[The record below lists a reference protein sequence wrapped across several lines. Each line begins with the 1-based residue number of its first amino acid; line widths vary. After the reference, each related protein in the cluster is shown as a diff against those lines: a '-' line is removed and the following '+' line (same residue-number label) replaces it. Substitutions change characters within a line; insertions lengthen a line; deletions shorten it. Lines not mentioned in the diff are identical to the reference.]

1 MAAEDDAA
9 GAADAQPAKQD
20 WGADAD
26 DNALPPLSNMGWA
39 DDDEDELPPLDPTW
53 ANLPVPDSPKREKP
67 PAAFKPRDDRGGAEP
82 RASVFSR
89 LGEGGG
95 NAWRRPDAP
104 PDRGGPPDRGPP
116 RSRDPPA
123 GRRED
128 PPRGRREPENP
139 HDWHREQMRL
149 QEAERAARGEPH
161 PHRSQNAP
169 SRSPNANARPQTQQN
184 AMPAEVVYLSRDA
197 QRAAAL
203 KREEDAAWR
212 LARDSLATFHA
223 TASHSTASHSA
234 SHSAAFAPSACREM
248 LNALSEPPFAE
259 GRLAPNARAAF
270 AVVASASKSGAARPE
285 EEVRAVV
292 TGVVAPLRH
301 LLAHGVATPGGAAAG
316 STGAFIAEQMHTA
329 AVKLLAA
336 ALEVLAGG
344 EVTRGAVEAAE
355 GIKDVREAAAA
366 KIAGGAPRAG
376 QKKAGPGAGAGGGGG
391 GGAAASSGR
400 GDKGHKGDKGD
411 KGDKGAPPPEKLQ
424 ASKLRKPD
432 GPSPL
437 ERDAKG
443 PDRDRWEKKPAREP
457 QPRAEESSASR
468 RVSREGAREPPPPD
482 RRRSLEE
489 KPRPRS
495 EARDSPSAAA
505 VSAARPRVVPK
516 VVIRP
521 SREKEDPTPRR
532 DAAPSK
538 AKSAKSTKD
547 AETHTREK
555 EKPPAPGS
563 SPGSVFSRLEGT
575 PSPLPAPAG
584 DRDAQQTH
592 KSPKPPPGKPPHASA
607 QKLVPSPKPAAGAE
621 KHDIPHPKPAAG
633 SPAAGRPGRGEKKH
647 AAPGPKDA
655 ASSKGEKK
663 HGGAPG
669 DEWHALDEELE
680 RAAGKAGKGRAKG
693 DKASGGKEARVGGKA
708 GGAEKH
714 DIPHPKTA
722 APAAP
727 AIPAPKPSPGTSP
740 APKPV
745 PPKDELDTVLD
756 EELAKAK
763 KSRRSG
769 GRGRGGK

>member
-82 RASVFSR
+82 RGSVFSR

-161 PHRSQNAP
+161 RSLNAP
-169 SRSPNANARPQTQQN
+169 SRSPNANARPQNANTTQHN

-223 TASHSTASHSA
+223 TAAQTA

-270 AVVASASKSGAARPE
+270 AVVASASKSGATRPE

-376 QKKAGPGAGAGGGGG
+376 QKKTGPGAGAGGG

-443 PDRDRWEKKPAREP
+443 PDRDRWEKKPARDP
-457 QPRAEESSASR
+457 GSRAEESSASR

-489 KPRPRS
+489 KPRPR
-495 EARDSPSAAA
+495 EGQPARDSPSAAA

-538 AKSAKSTKD
+538 AKSSNAKSTKD

-647 AAPGPKDA
+647 ATPGPKDA

-669 DEWHALDEELE
+669 DEWRALDEELE

-693 DKASGGKEARVGGKA
+693 DKASVGKEARAGGKA

>member
-270 AVVASASKSGAARPE
+270 AVVASASKSGATRPE

-329 AVKLLAA
+329 AVKLLVA

-376 QKKAGPGAGAGGGGG
+376 QKKAGPGAGGG

-521 SREKEDPTPRR
+521 SRKKEDPTPRR

>member
-376 QKKAGPGAGAGGGGG
+376 QKKAGPGARPRAPGG

>member
-270 AVVASASKSGAARPE
+270 AVVASASKSGATRPE

-329 AVKLLAA
+329 AVKLLVA

-376 QKKAGPGAGAGGGGG
+376 QKKTGPGAGAGAGGG

-411 KGDKGAPPPEKLQ
+411 KVDKGAPPPEKLQ

>member
-9 GAADAQPAKQD
+9 GAADAPPAKQD
-20 WGADAD
+20 WGADED

-39 DDDEDELPPLDPTW
+39 DDDEDELPPLDPAW

-82 RASVFSR
+82 RGSVFSR

-161 PHRSQNAP
+161 RSQNAP
-169 SRSPNANARPQTQQN
+169 SRSPNANARPQNANTTQRN

-223 TASHSTASHSA
+223 TAAQTA

-270 AVVASASKSGAARPE
+270 AVVASASKSGATRPE

-376 QKKAGPGAGAGGGGG
+376 QKKAGPGGGAGGG

-411 KGDKGAPPPEKLQ
+411 KGDKGAPLPEKLLS
-424 ASKLRKPD
+424 ASKLRKPSD

-443 PDRDRWEKKPAREP
+443 PDRDRWEKKHSSARE
-457 QPRAEESSASR
+457 PRAEESSASR
-468 RVSREGAREPPPPD
+468 RVSREGAREPPD

-495 EARDSPSAAA
+495 EARDGFSAAA

-521 SREKEDPTPRR
+521 SREKEDPRR
-532 DAAPSK
+532 DAAPAIK
-538 AKSAKSTKD
+538 AKSAKSTK
-547 AETHTREK
+547 E
-555 EKPPAPGS
+555 PPAPGS

-584 DRDAQQTH
+584 DRDAQTH
-592 KSPKPPPGKPPHASA
+592 KSPKPPPGKSPHASA

-655 ASSKGEKK
+655 SSSKGEKK

-693 DKASGGKEARVGGKA
+693 DKTSGGKEARAGGKA

-763 KSRRSG
+763 KIRRPG

>member
-270 AVVASASKSGAARPE
+270 AVVASASKSGATRPE

-344 EVTRGAVEAAE
+344 GVTRGAVEAAE

-376 QKKAGPGAGAGGGGG
+376 QKKTGPGAGAGAGGG

-411 KGDKGAPPPEKLQ
+411 KVDKGAPPPEKLQ

>member
-9 GAADAQPAKQD
+9 GAADAPPAKQD
-20 WGADAD
+20 WGADED

-39 DDDEDELPPLDPTW
+39 DDDEDELPPLDPAW

-82 RASVFSR
+82 RGSVFSR

-161 PHRSQNAP
+161 RSQNAP
-169 SRSPNANARPQTQQN
+169 SRSPNANARRSQNANTTQHD

-223 TASHSTASHSA
+223 TAAQTASQ

-270 AVVASASKSGAARPE
+270 AVVASASKSGATRPE

-376 QKKAGPGAGAGGGGG
+376 QKKAGPGGGAGGG

-411 KGDKGAPPPEKLQ
+411 KGDKGAPPPEKLLS
-424 ASKLRKPD
+424 ASKLRKPSD

-443 PDRDRWEKKPAREP
+443 PDRDRWEKKHSSARE
-457 QPRAEESSASR
+457 PRAEESSASR
-468 RVSREGAREPPPPD
+468 RVSREGAREPPD

-495 EARDSPSAAA
+495 EARDGFSAAA

-521 SREKEDPTPRR
+521 SREKEDSRR
-532 DAAPSK
+532 DAAPAIK
-538 AKSAKSTKD
+538 AKSAKSTK
-547 AETHTREK
+547 E
-555 EKPPAPGS
+555 PPAPGS

-584 DRDAQQTH
+584 DRDAQTH

-655 ASSKGEKK
+655 SSSKGEKK

-693 DKASGGKEARVGGKA
+693 DKTSGGKEARAGGKA

-763 KSRRSG
+763 KIRRPG

>member
-116 RSRDPPA
+116 RDTYPPA

-285 EEVRAVV
+285 RRCGRLSPASWRRCATCWRTASRRPAAPPRDRPARCRRADAHR
-292 TGVVAPLRH
+292 GRQVARRR
-301 LLAHGVATPGGAAAG
+301 AGGARGGGDPRRGG
-316 STGAFIAEQMHTA
+316 SRRGHQRRARGG
-329 AVKLLAA
+329 
-336 ALEVLAGG
+336 GG
-344 EVTRGAVEAAE
+344 E
-355 GIKDVREAAAA
+355 
-366 KIAGGAPRAG
+366 IAGGAPRAG
-376 QKKAGPGAGAGGGGG
+376 QKKPARRRRRRRAGERRRLPAGATRAIRAIRAIRATRARRPPRSSRLRSSESQTARARWSGTRRGRTATGGRKNP
-391 GGAAASSGR
+391 R
-400 GDKGHKGDKGD
+400 G
-411 KGDKGAPPPEKLQ
+411 
-424 ASKLRKPD
+424 S
-432 GPSPL
+432 PSP
-437 ERDAKG
+437 A
-443 PDRDRWEKKPAREP
+443 
-457 QPRAEESSASR
+457 
-468 RVSREGAREPPPPD
+468 
-482 RRRSLEE
+482 RRSP
-489 KPRPRS
+489 PRP
-495 EARDSPSAAA
+495 D
-505 VSAARPRVVPK
+505 VSAARARESPRPPTAAA
-516 VVIRP
+516 RWRR
-521 SREKEDPTPRR
+521 SRGRARRRGTAPPRR
-532 DAAPSK
+532 LF
-538 AKSAKSTKD
+538 
-547 AETHTREK
+547 
-555 EKPPAPGS
+555 PPRA
-563 SPGSVFSRLEGT
+563 R
-575 PSPLPAPAG
+575 
-584 DRDAQQTH
+584 
-592 KSPKPPPGKPPHASA
+592 
-607 QKLVPSPKPAAGAE
+607 
-621 KHDIPHPKPAAG
+621 
-633 SPAAGRPGRGEKKH
+633 
-647 AAPGPKDA
+647 
-655 ASSKGEKK
+655 ASS
-663 HGGAPG
+663 
-669 DEWHALDEELE
+669 
-680 RAAGKAGKGRAKG
+680 
-693 DKASGGKEARVGGKA
+693 
-708 GGAEKH
+708 
-714 DIPHPKTA
+714 
-722 APAAP
+722 
-727 AIPAPKPSPGTSP
+727 
-740 APKPV
+740 
-745 PPKDELDTVLD
+745 
-756 EELAKAK
+756 
-763 KSRRSG
+763 RRW
-769 GRGRGGK
+769 

>member
-82 RASVFSR
+82 RGSVFSR

-161 PHRSQNAP
+161 RSHNAP
-169 SRSPNANARPQTQQN
+169 SRSPNANARPQNANTTQHN

-223 TASHSTASHSA
+223 TAAQTA

-270 AVVASASKSGAARPE
+270 AVVASASKSGATRPE

-301 LLAHGVATPGGAAAG
+301 LLAHGVATPCASRWRSGATTPVTTALTSSSGRVAPLLDADATTAKAARAFGASRPSANGGSLNALSISRHAEGANAAEWLAVC
-316 STGAFIAEQMHTA
+316 A
-329 AVKLLAA
+329 AVAWNVA
-336 ALEVLAGG
+336 SES
-344 EVTRGAVEAAE
+344 
-355 GIKDVREAAAA
+355 
-366 KIAGGAPRAG
+366 RARRH
-376 QKKAGPGAGAGGGGG
+376 
-391 GGAAASSGR
+391 AASSSR
-400 GDKGHKGDKGD
+400 LS
-411 KGDKGAPPPEKLQ
+411 A
-424 ASKLRKPD
+424 A
-432 GPSPL
+432 
-437 ERDAKG
+437 
-443 PDRDRWEKKPAREP
+443 ARC
-457 QPRAEESSASR
+457 ASR
-468 RVSREGAREPPPPD
+468 ERYTTSAGIALCCVVFAFCGRAFAFGEREGALCD
-482 RRRSLEE
+482 R
-489 KPRPRS
+489 
-495 EARDSPSAAA
+495 
-505 VSAARPRVVPK
+505 
-516 VVIRP
+516 
-521 SREKEDPTPRR
+521 
-532 DAAPSK
+532 
-538 AKSAKSTKD
+538 
-547 AETHTREK
+547 
-555 EKPPAPGS
+555 
-563 SPGSVFSRLEGT
+563 
-575 PSPLPAPAG
+575 
-584 DRDAQQTH
+584 
-592 KSPKPPPGKPPHASA
+592 
-607 QKLVPSPKPAAGAE
+607 
-621 KHDIPHPKPAAG
+621 
-633 SPAAGRPGRGEKKH
+633 
-647 AAPGPKDA
+647 
-655 ASSKGEKK
+655 
-663 HGGAPG
+663 
-669 DEWHALDEELE
+669 
-680 RAAGKAGKGRAKG
+680 
-693 DKASGGKEARVGGKA
+693 
-708 GGAEKH
+708 
-714 DIPHPKTA
+714 
-722 APAAP
+722 
-727 AIPAPKPSPGTSP
+727 
-740 APKPV
+740 
-745 PPKDELDTVLD
+745 
-756 EELAKAK
+756 
-763 KSRRSG
+763 
-769 GRGRGGK
+769 

>member
-376 QKKAGPGAGAGGGGG
+376 QKKTGPGAGAGAGGG

-411 KGDKGAPPPEKLQ
+411 KVDKGAPPPEKLQ

>member
-270 AVVASASKSGAARPE
+270 AVVASASKSGATRPE

-329 AVKLLAA
+329 AVKLLVA

-376 QKKAGPGAGAGGGGG
+376 PKKAGPGAGAGAGGG

>member
-82 RASVFSR
+82 RGSVFSR
-89 LGEGGG
+89 LSDGGG
-95 NAWRRPDAP
+95 NAWRRPEAP

-116 RSRDPPA
+116 PSRNQPA
-123 GRRED
+123 KEDLRGR
-128 PPRGRREPENP
+128 RREPENP

-270 AVVASASKSGAARPE
+270 AVVASASKSGATRPE

-376 QKKAGPGAGAGGGGG
+376 QKKTGPGAGAGAGGG

-411 KGDKGAPPPEKLQ
+411 KVDKGAPPPEKLQ

>member
-82 RASVFSR
+82 RGSVFSR

-270 AVVASASKSGAARPE
+270 AVVASASKSGATRPE

-376 QKKAGPGAGAGGGGG
+376 QKKTGPGAGAGAGGG

>member
-20 WGADAD
+20 WGADED
-26 DNALPPLSNMGWA
+26 DTELPPLSNMGWA
-39 DDDEDELPPLDPTW
+39 DDDEDELPPLDPAW

-82 RASVFSR
+82 RGSVFSR

-149 QEAERAARGEPH
+149 QEAERAARGERPKVD
-161 PHRSQNAP
+161 RSTA
-169 SRSPNANARPQTQQN
+169 AN

-212 LARDSLATFHA
+212 LVRDPLATLQA
-223 TASHSTASHSA
+223 TADIGPP
-234 SHSAAFAPSACREM
+234 AAPFAPSACREM
-248 LNALSEPPFAE
+248 LNTLSEPPFAE

-270 AVVASASKSGAARPE
+270 VVVASASKAGAPRPE
-285 EEVRAVV
+285 EDVRAVV
-292 TGVVAPLRH
+292 GGVLAPLRH

-336 ALEVLAGG
+336 ALEVLAAG
-344 EVTRGAVEAAE
+344 EVTRNVVESAE
-355 GIKDVREAAAA
+355 GIARVREAVAA
-366 KIAGGAPRAG
+366 KLSGKPTETRASGAA
-376 QKKAGPGAGAGGGGG
+376 GG
-391 GGAAASSGR
+391 GGAAVPGR
-400 GDKGHKGDKGD
+400 GDKGVAR
-411 KGDKGAPPPEKLQ
+411 GAPGG
-424 ASKLRKPD
+424 RGGRGD
-432 GPSPL
+432 GPRP
-437 ERDAKG
+437 EPPKG
-443 PDRDRWEKKPAREP
+443 PERWEKKPRAPPSEET
-457 QPRAEESSASR
+457 PRLR
-468 RVSREGAREPPPPD
+468 RSGEYSD

-489 KPRPRS
+489 KPRPRTDDHGDAS
-495 EARDSPSAAA
+495 SGAPA
-505 VSAARPRVVPK
+505 VRPRVVPK

-521 SREKEDPTPRR
+521 SKEDHRR
-532 DAAPSK
+532 DAKPAPAPAP
-538 AKSAKSTKD
+538 AKGPSAKASKRDKRLGGPDD
-547 AETHTREK
+547 AQKHGSGAGAGS
-555 EKPPAPGS
+555 PAHSG
-563 SPGSVFSRLEGT
+563 GVFSRLEGT

-584 DRDAQQTH
+584 GAM
-592 KSPKPPPGKPPHASA
+592 PKPLLGKPTAKRAAATPTPRSA
-607 QKLVPSPKPAAGAE
+607 VPAPKPAAE
-621 KHDIPHPKPAAG
+621 PPRPKPAVSA
-633 SPAAGRPGRGEKKH
+633 PAAKPGKGGKGAGASE
-647 AAPGPKDA
+647 DA
-655 ASSKGEKK
+655 TKGEKK
-663 HGGAPG
+663 HGATPG

-680 RAAGKAGKGRAKG
+680 KAGGKAGKGRGK
-693 DKASGGKEARVGGKA
+693 DRASGGKDARSGGKT

-714 DIPHPKTA
+714 EIPHPKTA
-722 APAAP
+722 TPTAP

-740 APKPV
+740 APKPAA
-745 PPKDELDTVLD
+745 PKDELDAVLD

-763 KSRRSG
+763 RSRRPS

>member
-1 MAAEDDAA
+1 MKQRLLLLLCACHVL
-9 GAADAQPAKQD
+9 GFVGPARAPAR
-20 WGADAD
+20 GR
-26 DNALPPLSNMGWA
+26 ALCA
-39 DDDEDELPPLDPTW
+39 
-53 ANLPVPDSPKREKP
+53 
-67 PAAFKPRDDRGGAEP
+67 
-82 RASVFSR
+82 
-89 LGEGGG
+89 
-95 NAWRRPDAP
+95 AP
-104 PDRGGPPDRGPP
+104 P
-116 RSRDPPA
+116 
-123 GRRED
+123 
-128 PPRGRREPENP
+128 
-139 HDWHREQMRL
+139 
-149 QEAERAARGEPH
+149 
-161 PHRSQNAP
+161 
-169 SRSPNANARPQTQQN
+169 
-184 AMPAEVVYLSRDA
+184 
-197 QRAAAL
+197 
-203 KREEDAAWR
+203 
-212 LARDSLATFHA
+212 
-223 TASHSTASHSA
+223 
-234 SHSAAFAPSACREM
+234 
-248 LNALSEPPFAE
+248 
-259 GRLAPNARAAF
+259 
-270 AVVASASKSGAARPE
+270 
-285 EEVRAVV
+285 
-292 TGVVAPLRH
+292 
-301 LLAHGVATPGGAAAG
+301 
-316 STGAFIAEQMHTA
+316 
-329 AVKLLAA
+329 
-336 ALEVLAGG
+336 
-344 EVTRGAVEAAE
+344 
-355 GIKDVREAAAA
+355 
-366 KIAGGAPRAG
+366 
-376 QKKAGPGAGAGGGGG
+376 
-391 GGAAASSGR
+391 
-400 GDKGHKGDKGD
+400 
-411 KGDKGAPPPEKLQ
+411 
-424 ASKLRKPD
+424 
-432 GPSPL
+432 
-437 ERDAKG
+437 
-443 PDRDRWEKKPAREP
+443 
-457 QPRAEESSASR
+457 
-468 RVSREGAREPPPPD
+468 
-482 RRRSLEE
+482 EE
-489 KPRPRS
+489 KPRPR
-495 EARDSPSAAA
+495 EGQPARDSPSAAA

-538 AKSAKSTKD
+538 AKSSNAKSTKD

-669 DEWHALDEELE
+669 DEWRALDEELE

-693 DKASGGKEARVGGKA
+693 DKASVGKEARAGGKA

>member
-1 MAAEDDAA
+1 MAAEDEAA

-20 WGADAD
+20 WGADED

-39 DDDEDELPPLDPTW
+39 DDDEDELPPLDPAW

-82 RASVFSR
+82 RGSVFSR

-161 PHRSQNAP
+161 RSQNAP
-169 SRSPNANARPQTQQN
+169 SRSPNANARPQNANTTQHN

-212 LARDSLATFHA
+212 LVRDPLATLQA
-223 TASHSTASHSA
+223 TADIGPP
-234 SHSAAFAPSACREM
+234 AAPFAPSACREM
-248 LNALSEPPFAE
+248 LNTLSEPPFAE

-270 AVVASASKSGAARPE
+270 VVVASASKAGAPRPE
-285 EEVRAVV
+285 EDVRAVV
-292 TGVVAPLRH
+292 GGVLAPLRH

-336 ALEVLAGG
+336 ALEVLAAG
-344 EVTRGAVEAAE
+344 EVTRNVVESAE
-355 GIKDVREAAAA
+355 GIARVREAVAA
-366 KIAGGAPRAG
+366 KLSGKPTETRASGAA
-376 QKKAGPGAGAGGGGG
+376 GG
-391 GGAAASSGR
+391 GGAAVPGR
-400 GDKGHKGDKGD
+400 GDKGVAR
-411 KGDKGAPPPEKLQ
+411 GAPGG
-424 ASKLRKPD
+424 RGGRGD
-432 GPSPL
+432 GPRP
-437 ERDAKG
+437 EPPKG
-443 PDRDRWEKKPAREP
+443 PERWEKKPRAPPSEET
-457 QPRAEESSASR
+457 PRLR
-468 RVSREGAREPPPPD
+468 RSGEYSD

-489 KPRPRS
+489 KPRPRTDDHGDAS
-495 EARDSPSAAA
+495 SGAPA
-505 VSAARPRVVPK
+505 VRPRVVPK

-521 SREKEDPTPRR
+521 SKEDHRR
-532 DAAPSK
+532 DTKPAPAP
-538 AKSAKSTKD
+538 AKGPSAKASKTDRRDKKGNGP
-547 AETHTREK
+547 AEAAEK
-555 EKPPAPGS
+555 LLTSGS
-563 SPGSVFSRLEGT
+563 GSPVPSGGVFSRLEGT

-584 DRDAQQTH
+584 GAG
-592 KSPKPPPGKPPHASA
+592 PKPPPGKPPAKHA
-607 QKLVPSPKPAAGAE
+607 VPSPKPAAE
-621 KHDIPHPKPAAG
+621 LPHPKPAAG
-633 SPAAGRPGRGEKKH
+633 APAAKPGKGGKG
-647 AAPGPKDA
+647 AGAPRDA
-655 ASSKGEKK
+655 SKGEKK
-663 HGGAPG
+663 HGAPPAPPG
-669 DEWHALDEELE
+669 DEWRALDEELE
-680 RAAGKAGKGRAKG
+680 RAAGKAGRGKGKER
-693 DKASGGKEARVGGKA
+693 ASGGKEARAGGKA

-714 DIPHPKTA
+714 AEKHDIPHPKMATPV
-722 APAAP
+722 APG
-727 AIPAPKPSPGTSP
+727 IPAPKPSPGTSP
-740 APKPV
+740 APKPA
-745 PPKDELDTVLD
+745 PPKDELDAVLD

-763 KSRRSG
+763 KSRRPG

>member
-1 MAAEDDAA
+1 MAAEDDAT
-9 GAADAQPAKQD
+9 GAADAPPAKQD
-20 WGADAD
+20 WGADED

-39 DDDEDELPPLDPTW
+39 DDDEDELPPLDPAW

-82 RASVFSR
+82 RGSVFSR

-128 PPRGRREPENP
+128 PPRGRRETENP

-161 PHRSQNAP
+161 RSQNAP
-169 SRSPNANARPQTQQN
+169 SRSPNANARPQNANTTQHD

-223 TASHSTASHSA
+223 TAAQTASHEG
-234 SHSAAFAPSACREM
+234 AAFAPSACREM

-270 AVVASASKSGAARPE
+270 AVVASASKSGATRPE

-376 QKKAGPGAGAGGGGG
+376 QKKTGPGGGAGGG

-443 PDRDRWEKKPAREP
+443 PDRDRWEKKPSSARE
-457 QPRAEESSASR
+457 PRAEESSASR
-468 RVSREGAREPPPPD
+468 RVSREGAREPPD

-495 EARDSPSAAA
+495 SSEGQARDSPSAAA

-521 SREKEDPTPRR
+521 SREKEDPRR
-532 DAAPSK
+532 DAAPSMR
-538 AKSAKSTKD
+538 AKSAKSTK
-547 AETHTREK
+547 E
-555 EKPPAPGS
+555 PPAPGT
-563 SPGSVFSRLEGT
+563 SPGKLSVFSRLEGT

-584 DRDAQQTH
+584 DREAQTH

-607 QKLVPSPKPAAGAE
+607 QKLVPSPKPAAGSPAE

-647 AAPGPKDA
+647 AAPGPGPKDA
-655 ASSKGEKK
+655 SSSKGEKK

-693 DKASGGKEARVGGKA
+693 DKASGGKEARAGGKA

-714 DIPHPKTA
+714 DIPHPKTS

-763 KSRRSG
+763 KIRRPG

>member
-9 GAADAQPAKQD
+9 GAADAPPAKQD
-20 WGADAD
+20 WGADED

-39 DDDEDELPPLDPTW
+39 DDDEDELPPLDPAW

-82 RASVFSR
+82 RGSVFSR

-123 GRRED
+123 DRRED
-128 PPRGRREPENP
+128 PARGRRETENP

-161 PHRSQNAP
+161 RSQNAP
-169 SRSPNANARPQTQQN
+169 SRSPNANARPQNANTTQHD

-223 TASHSTASHSA
+223 TAAQTA

-270 AVVASASKSGAARPE
+270 AVVASASKSGATRPE

-376 QKKAGPGAGAGGGGG
+376 QKKTGPGGGAGGG

-457 QPRAEESSASR
+457 RAEESSASR
-468 RVSREGAREPPPPD
+468 RVSREGAREPPD

-495 EARDSPSAAA
+495 SSEGQARDSPSAAA

-521 SREKEDPTPRR
+521 SREKEDLRR

-538 AKSAKSTKD
+538 AAKSAKSIHK
-547 AETHTREK
+547 EPRE
-555 EKPPAPGS
+555 APGT
-563 SPGSVFSRLEGT
+563 SPGKLSVFSRLEGT

-584 DRDAQQTH
+584 DREAQTH

-607 QKLVPSPKPAAGAE
+607 QKLVPSPKPAAGPAAGAE

-647 AAPGPKDA
+647 AAPGPGPKDA
-655 ASSKGEKK
+655 SSSSSGRGEKK

-693 DKASGGKEARVGGKA
+693 DKASGGKEARAGGKA

-714 DIPHPKTA
+714 DIPHPKTS

-763 KSRRSG
+763 KTRRPG

>member
-9 GAADAQPAKQD
+9 GAADAPPAKQD
-20 WGADAD
+20 WGADED

-39 DDDEDELPPLDPTW
+39 DDDEDELPPLDPAW

-82 RASVFSR
+82 RGSVFSR

-161 PHRSQNAP
+161 RSQNAP
-169 SRSPNANARPQTQQN
+169 SRSPNANARRSQNANTTQHD

-223 TASHSTASHSA
+223 TAAQTASHSNG
-234 SHSAAFAPSACREM
+234 SFAPSACREM

-270 AVVASASKSGAARPE
+270 AVVASASKSGATRPE

-376 QKKAGPGAGAGGGGG
+376 QKKAGPGGGAGGG

-411 KGDKGAPPPEKLQ
+411 KGDKGAPLPEKLLS
-424 ASKLRKPD
+424 ASKLRKPSD

-457 QPRAEESSASR
+457 RAEESSASR
-468 RVSREGAREPPPPD
+468 RVSREGAREPPD

-495 EARDSPSAAA
+495 EARDGFSAAA

-521 SREKEDPTPRR
+521 SREKEDSRR
-532 DAAPSK
+532 DAAPAIK
-538 AKSAKSTKD
+538 AKSAKSTK
-547 AETHTREK
+547 E
-555 EKPPAPGS
+555 PPAPGG

-584 DRDAQQTH
+584 DRDAQTH
-592 KSPKPPPGKPPHASA
+592 KSPKPPPGKSPHASA

-655 ASSKGEKK
+655 SSSKGEKK

-693 DKASGGKEARVGGKA
+693 DKTSGGKEARAGGKA

-763 KSRRSG
+763 KIRRPGS
-769 GRGRGGK
+769 RGRGGK